1 MLCMVKH
8 YNDPRWVTVVQIMDK
23 NGKYHPG
30 QKWHLQAVSKAVWVE
45 YWYPYDL
52 IEKKGLTWEQY
63 KKALTQD
70 KRSEEEFWLSTRDTP
85 VYNTSMVDG
94 MPPLKQRE
102 ITDAEAVAAAE
113 LLPIPESAV
122 RAEVDRAGVRDNLE
136 YYGEKPAAEQ
146 LNKIRQILLLQM
158 RNVSAVGGR
167 CEK

>member
-8 YNDPRWVTVVQIMDK
+8 YNDPRWVTMLQIMDK

-52 IEKKGLTWEQY
+52 IEKKALTWEQY

-70 KRSEEEFWLSTRDTP
+70 GRNEEEYRLYTRYTP
-85 VYNTSMVDG
+85 VYNASMVDG